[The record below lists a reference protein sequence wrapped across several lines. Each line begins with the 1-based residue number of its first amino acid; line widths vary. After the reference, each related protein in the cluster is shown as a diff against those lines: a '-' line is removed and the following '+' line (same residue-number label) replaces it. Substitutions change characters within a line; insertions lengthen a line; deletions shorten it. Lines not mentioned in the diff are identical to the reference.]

1 LYRLVVFVDS
11 FEHTERRDWPGFVAG
26 VPVSLRARVAAARQ
40 KREAEGLPEVQEPK
54 MGHSEGPKRPLGAQS
69 FDSKAA
75 IDPEG
80 ILRCMIHFW

>member
-1 LYRLVVFVDS
+1 MYRLVVFVDF
-11 FEHTERRDWPGFVAG
+11 FEHTERKDWPGLVAG

-40 KREAEGLPEVQEPK
+40 KRQAESVPEVQEPK
-54 MGHSEGPKRPLGAQS
+54 MGHSEGPKRPLVAQS
-69 FDSKAA
+69 FGPKAA